1 MWFGLFPFRS
11 PLLRESFL
19 LSFPRGTEM
28 FHFPPFASTAYVFS
42 CRYLAIK
49 PDGFPHSGISGS
61 QLASS
66 SPELIAGSHALHRLL
81 LPRHPPSAL
90 SNLTTRNLLCV
101 FHIQLS
107 KELSLVEVNGIEPM
121 TSGLQSRRSPD

>member
-1 MWFGLFPFRS
+1 
-11 PLLRESFL
+11 
-19 LSFPRGTEM
+19 M

-49 PDGFPHSGISGS
+49 PDRFSHSGISGS
-61 QLASS
+61 RLASS